1 MEEVKRLTTLKD
13 GRQFVISNFE
23 RENGGWVWRHEL
35 KETFILYRSEGSLV
49 FYFKVL
55 ASSFPLEGIPQFDPI
70 NIRMERLRREA
81 EKLAL
86 EKYPDTHLITS
97 RTPRIAVNS
106 FIEGYLSATKY
117 RFTKEDMI
125 EYKVWCKNDG
135 VDYFWAGGIPY
146 TDEELFNEWLSQRD
160 EEVFV
165 EFEMEEIKIG
175 ITDDGNNYITELQPK
190 LTNGKLTLII
200 K

>member
-1 MEEVKRLTTLKD
+1 
-13 GRQFVISNFE
+13 
-23 RENGGWVWRHEL
+23 
-35 KETFILYRSEGSLV
+35 
-49 FYFKVL
+49 
-55 ASSFPLEGIPQFDPI
+55 
-70 NIRMERLRREA
+70 
-81 EKLAL
+81 
-86 EKYPDTHLITS
+86 
-97 RTPRIAVNS
+97 
-106 FIEGYLSATKY
+106 
-117 RFTKEDMI
+117 MI